1 MALRILIP
9 LGLGGCLFLYLGYLN
24 PFDVSFVYAPGRSL
38 ELSFT
43 VLVLFSSFLGAFT
56 LGIFYSF
63 SSLGDYFELLGRR
76 SQRKQ
81 SARNAKLLHEAHDLL
96 NAEES
101 KKALKALAKILST
114 EPKNLE
120 ALLLKGDIL
129 RREGR
134 LKEALEAHSLAMAF
148 HPADPKPVLRLKEDY
163 LAGGLFDAAYKMLER
178 VREKRP
184 KDIGIL
190 TGMREIVEKT
200 RDIKRAVVLQKE
212 IVKYTSN
219 QSSAQAERQ
228 KLAELLCKNAESML
242 EKGDESSAK
251 RELNT
256 ARKIY
261 PDFLPATMMLA
272 SVFLKETRVREA
284 EKVFKK
290 EFGRTNSIPIL
301 QKLARIY
308 RETGREENI
317 EKLYRWALTVVDGTP
332 LSKYIFPFIFTGRIE
347 NGDFEGA
354 EETLAEIEKHFG
366 ETAFYSLA
374 LGVLRLG
381 TADGNTEAATALKKA
396 LLIERGE
403 FVRYQCGRCGHLE
416 GDYFASCPACGAWN
430 SASARFRK

>member
-1 MALRILIP
+1 MAFRILIP

-24 PFDVSFVYAPGRSL
+24 PFDVSFAYAPGRSL

-43 VLVLFSSFLGAFT
+43 ILVLLSSFVGAFT

-63 SSLGDYFELLGRR
+63 SSLDDYFAQWGRR
-76 SQRKQ
+76 SRSRQRI
-81 SARNAKLLHEAHDLL
+81 RNQKLLREADDLF
-96 NAEES
+96 NDEEF
-101 KKALKALAKILST
+101 KKALRALDKILST

-134 LKEALEAHSLAMAF
+134 LKEALEAHSIAMAF
-148 HPADPKPVLRLKEDY
+148 HPADLKPVVRLKEDY
-163 LAGGLFDAAYKMLER
+163 LSGGLFDAAYKMLER
-178 VREKRP
+178 IREKRP
-184 KDIGIL
+184 KDTGIL
-190 TGMREIVEKT
+190 TGMREIAEKT
-200 RDIKRAVVLQKE
+200 RDFKRAVVLQKE

-219 QSSAQAERQ
+219 TPSAQAEKQ

-242 EKGDESSAK
+242 EKGDDSSAK
-251 RELNT
+251 RELQT

-261 PDFLPATMMLA
+261 PDFLPATMMLG
-272 SVFLKETRVREA
+272 SVFLKETRVKEA

-301 QKLARIY
+301 QKLEQVY
-308 RETGREENI
+308 RETGREENV
-317 EKLYRWALTVVDGTP
+317 EKLYRWALTVVNGTP
-332 LSKYIFPFIFTGRIE
+332 LSKYIFPFIFTSMIE
-347 NGDFEGA
+347 NGDFAGA
-354 EETLAEIEKHFG
+354 EETLAEVEKHFG

-381 TADGNTEAATALKKA
+381 TSDGNSEAATALKKA
-396 LLIERGE
+396 LQIERSE

-416 GDYFASCPACGAWN
+416 GDYFAACPACGAWN
-430 SASARFRK
+430 SAAARFRK